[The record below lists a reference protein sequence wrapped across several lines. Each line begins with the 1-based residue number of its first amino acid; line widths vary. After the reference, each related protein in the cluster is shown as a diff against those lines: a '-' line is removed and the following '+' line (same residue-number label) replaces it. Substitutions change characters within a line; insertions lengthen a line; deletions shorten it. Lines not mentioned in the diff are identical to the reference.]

1 MSRFS
6 VEPDR
11 VDLPAGAT
19 AGARR
24 TWIKRDGRPIAA
36 LSQNAYRAYI
46 YPLFTP
52 SGVSVTAESPI
63 DHPHHNSVTV
73 GADHFD
79 CLFVYDGHRTERGTY
94 NFYVN
99 ETFQGRATGRI
110 EAVSFN
116 SEDTGDDTLSI
127 VQRLEWQGPVE
138 WGAPDRRVLAQ
149 ETRTIDIRSTA
160 ECNILDIR
168 SRLEPTEW
176 DVVIGPTRHAYF
188 TVRMADGLRVVDGG
202 TIMDADGRRTVQDIN
217 ANSAVWVD
225 MSATG
230 PHGHKVGVTVVSHPS
245 SLPTGW
251 YAHEW
256 GTAAVNPFLHEERS
270 IRRGDALELGF
281 SVIAHDGPV
290 SRDLI
295 ALLIQETDG

>member
-1 MSRFS
+1 MTRFS

-11 VDLPAGAT
+11 VALPSGAT

-24 TWIKRDGRPIAA
+24 TWIKQDGRPIAA

-63 DHPHHNSVTV
+63 DHPHHNSVTI

-79 CLFVYDGHRTERGTY
+79 CLFVYDGHRIERGTY

-110 EAVSFN
+110 TSLAVDSKE
-116 SEDTGDDTLSI
+116 SADDTLRI
-127 VQRLEWQGPVE
+127 AQRLEWQGPIE
-138 WGAPDRRVLAQ
+138 WGAPERRVLAK
-149 ETRTIDIRSTA
+149 EFRTIDVRTTERS
-160 ECNILDIR
+160 NILDIR
-168 SRLEPTEW
+168 SRLEPTDW
-176 DVVIGPTRHAYF
+176 DIVIGPTRHAYF
-188 TVRMADGLRVVDGG
+188 TVRMADGLRVIDGG
-202 TIMDADGRRTVQDIN
+202 RIEDADGCGTVQDIN
-217 ANSAVWVD
+217 ANSASWVD

-230 PHGHKVGVTVVSHPS
+230 PHGREVGVTVIPHPS
-245 SLPTGW
+245 SLPSGW

-256 GTAAVNPFLHEERS
+256 GTVAVNPFLHDEQA
-270 IRRGDALELGF
+270 IRAGDSLELG
-281 SVIAHDGPV
+281 VTVVAHDGSV
-290 SRDLI
+290 YRDNP
-295 ALLIQETDG
+295 EDSHHSTGN

>member
-1 MSRFS
+1 MTRFS

-11 VDLPAGAT
+11 VDLPSGAT

-79 CLFVYDGHRTERGTY
+79 CLFVYDGYRTERGTY

-99 ETFQGRATGRI
+99 ETFQGRATGSI
-110 EAVSFN
+110 AAVSVDADET
-116 SEDTGDDTLSI
+116 SDDTLRIIQS
-127 VQRLEWQGPVE
+127 LEWRGPIE
-138 WGAPDRRVLAQ
+138 WGAQDRRVLAR
-149 ETRTIDIRSTA
+149 ETRTIDVHTS
-160 ECNILDIR
+160 EESNILNIR

-176 DVVIGPTRHAYF
+176 DILIGPTRHAYF

-202 TIMDADGRRTVQDIN
+202 KIVDADGRSTVDEIN
-217 ANSAVWVD
+217 ANSASWVD
-225 MSATG
+225 MSAIG
-230 PHGHKVGVTVVSHPS
+230 PHGHEVGVTVVSHPS
-245 SLPTGW
+245 PLPVSW

-256 GTAAVNPFLHEERS
+256 GSVALNPFLHEERS
-270 IRRGDALELGF
+270 IQCGKALDL
-281 SVIAHDGPV
+281 SVTVVAHDAPL
-290 SRDLI
+290 SHDLI
-295 ALLIQETDG
+295 RQRV

>member
-1 MSRFS
+1 MTRFS

-11 VDLPAGAT
+11 VDLPSGAT

-24 TWIKRDGRPIAA
+24 TWIKGDGRLIAA

-63 DHPHHNSVTV
+63 DHPHHNSVTI

-99 ETFQGRATGRI
+99 ETFQGRAPGRI
-110 EAVSFN
+110 AAVSLE
-116 SEDTGDDTLSI
+116 SLGDVDETHRI

-138 WGAPDRRVLAQ
+138 WGAPERRVLAT
-149 ETRTIDIRSTA
+149 EIRTIEVSTTDRA
-160 ECNILDIR
+160 NVLDIR

-176 DVVIGPTRHAYF
+176 DIVIGPTRHAYF

-202 TIMDADGRRTVQDIN
+202 RIVDANGRGAVEAIN
-217 ANSAVWVD
+217 DNMAAWVD
-225 MSATG
+225 MSAVG
-230 PHGHKVGVTVVSHPS
+230 PHGREVGVAVVSHPRLKPAS
-245 SLPTGW
+245 W
-251 YAHEW
+251 YAHDW
-256 GTAAVNPFLHEERS
+256 GSLALNPFLHEERS
-270 IRRGDALELGF
+270 IQRGKALELR
-281 SVIAHDGPV
+281 VTVVTHDGPLSNDFLDSV
-290 SRDLI
+290 YDVRDR
-295 ALLIQETDG
+295 

>member
-1 MSRFS
+1 MTRFT

-11 VDLPAGAT
+11 VELPSGAT

-36 LSQNAYRAYI
+36 LSQNAYRAYV

-52 SGVSVTAESPI
+52 SGVSVTGESPI
-63 DHPHHNSVTV
+63 DHPHHNSVTI

-79 CLFVYDGHRTERGTY
+79 CLFVYDGNRTERGTY

-110 EAVSFN
+110 EAVSFD
-116 SEDTGDDTLSI
+116 SEENGDDALRI
-127 VQRLEWQGPVE
+127 VQRLEWQGPIE
-138 WGAPDRRVLAQ
+138 WGAPDRRVLAT
-149 ETRTIDIRSTA
+149 ETRTIDIHTKATS
-160 ECNILDIR
+160 NILDIR
-168 SRLEPTEW
+168 SRLEPTDW
-176 DVVIGPTRHAYF
+176 DIVIGPTRHAYF

-202 TIMDADGRRTVQDIN
+202 KIMDADGRSAVEDIN
-217 ANSAVWVD
+217 ANSAAWVD

-230 PHGHKVGVTVVSHPS
+230 PHGHEVGVTVAPHPGP
-245 SLPTGW
+245 LPIGW

-256 GTAAVNPFLHEERS
+256 GTVAVNPFLHKECS
-270 IRRGDALELGF
+270 IRQGDALELG
-281 SVIAHDGPV
+281 VTVVAHDGPH
-290 SRDLI
+290 
-295 ALLIQETDG
+295 DGLDSV

>member
-1 MSRFS
+1 MTRYS

-110 EAVSFN
+110 AAISVD
-116 SEDTGDDTLSI
+116 SEETDGGTLRL

-138 WGAPDRRVLAQ
+138 WGAPDRRVLAR
-149 ETRTIDIRSTA
+149 ETRTIDIRTTE

-168 SRLEPTEW
+168 SRLESTDW

-202 TIMDADGRRTVQDIN
+202 RIVDADGRNSVQDVN
-217 ANSAVWVD
+217 ANSASWVD

-230 PHGHKVGVTVVSHPS
+230 PHGHEVGVTVVSHPS

-256 GTAAVNPFLHEERS
+256 GTAAVNPFLHEEHS
-270 IRRGDALELGF
+270 IHRGDALELG
-281 SVIAHDGPV
+281 VTVVAHDGPV
-290 SRDLI
+290 THD
-295 ALLIQETDG
+295 ALDSMYDVHDR

>member
-1 MSRFS
+1 MTRFS

-11 VDLPAGAT
+11 VDLPSGAT

-24 TWIKRDGRPIAA
+24 TWIKRDGQPIAA

-63 DHPHHNSVTV
+63 DHPHHNSVTI

-110 EAVSFN
+110 ASVSID
-116 SEDTGDDTLSI
+116 SEEVSDNTLQI
-127 VQRLEWQGPVE
+127 VQHLEWQGPVE
-138 WGAPDRRVLAQ
+138 WGAPERRVLAK
-149 ETRTIDIRSTA
+149 ETRTIDIGTTKSS
-160 ECNILDIR
+160 NILDIR
-168 SRLEPTEW
+168 SQLEPTEW
-176 DVVIGPTRHAYF
+176 DIVIGPTRHAYF

-202 TIMDADGRRTVQDIN
+202 KIVDADGRGAVQDIN
-217 ANSAVWVD
+217 ANAAAWVD

-230 PHGHKVGVTVVSHPS
+230 PHGREVGVTVVAHASPV
-245 SLPTGW
+245 PTGW

-256 GTAAVNPFLHEERS
+256 GSVAINPFLHQEQS
-270 IRRGDALELGF
+270 IKRGEALELD
-281 SVIAHDGPV
+281 VTVAAHDGPV
-290 SRDLI
+290 PRDMLDSVYD
-295 ALLIQETDG
+295 LR

>member
-1 MSRFS
+1 MKRFS

-11 VDLPAGAT
+11 VDLPPGAT

-24 TWIKRDGRPIAA
+24 TWIKRDGRPITA

-73 GADHFD
+73 SADHFD

-110 EAVSFN
+110 ASVSVD
-116 SEDTGDDTLSI
+116 SEEVCDDTLRI
-127 VQRLEWQGPVE
+127 VQHLEWQGPIE
-138 WGAPDRRVLAQ
+138 WGAPERRVLAR
-149 ETRTIDIRSTA
+149 ETRTIDVRTTEES
-160 ECNILDIR
+160 NILDIR
-168 SRLEPTEW
+168 SWLEPTEW
-176 DVVIGPTRHAYF
+176 DIIIGPTRHAYF

-202 TIMDADGRRTVQDIN
+202 KIVDVDGRNSVHEIN
-217 ANSAVWVD
+217 EGTAAWVA

-230 PHGHKVGVTVVSHPS
+230 PHGREVGVTVVAHPS
-245 SLPTGW
+245 TFPTGW

-256 GTAAVNPFLHEERS
+256 GTVAVNPFLHQEQS
-270 IRRGDALELGF
+270 IRRSEALELG
-281 SVIAHDGPV
+281 VTVAAHDGPV
-290 SRDLI
+290 PRDVL
-295 ALLIQETDG
+295 DSMYDVRNR

>member
-1 MSRFS
+1 MTRFS

-11 VDLPAGAT
+11 VDLPPGAT

-24 TWIKRDGRPIAA
+24 TWIKRDGRLIAA
-36 LSQNAYRAYI
+36 LSQNAFRAYI

-110 EAVSFN
+110 ASVSVD
-116 SEDTGDDTLSI
+116 SEEVCDGTLRI
-127 VQRLEWQGPVE
+127 VQHLEWQGPIE
-138 WGAPDRRVLAQ
+138 WGAPDRRVLAT
-149 ETRTIDIRSTA
+149 ETRTIDIRTA
-160 ECNILDIR
+160 DEANILDIR

-176 DVVIGPTRHAYF
+176 DIIIGPTRHAYF

-202 TIMDADGRRTVQDIN
+202 RIADADGRSAIQDIN
-217 ANSAVWVD
+217 ANSAAWVD

-230 PHGHKVGVTVVSHPS
+230 PHGREVGVTVVAHPS
-245 SLPTGW
+245 PLPTGW

-256 GTAAVNPFLHEERS
+256 GTAAVNPFLHQEQS
-270 IRRGDALELGF
+270 IRRSEALELG
-281 SVIAHDGPV
+281 VTVAAHDGSAPLDKLGNV
-290 SRDLI
+290 YDVHDR
-295 ALLIQETDG
+295 

>member
-1 MSRFS
+1 MKRFS

-11 VDLPAGAT
+11 VDLPPGAT

-73 GADHFD
+73 SADHFD

-110 EAVSFN
+110 AATSVDWE
-116 SEDTGDDTLSI
+116 ETGDETLRL
-127 VQRLEWQGPVE
+127 VQSLEWQGPIE
-138 WGAPDRRVLAQ
+138 WGAPQRRVLAK
-149 ETRTIDIRSTA
+149 ETRTIDIRTTEES
-160 ECNILDIR
+160 NILGIR

-176 DVVIGPTRHAYF
+176 DIIIGPTRHAYF
-188 TVRMADGLRVVDGG
+188 TIRMADGLRVVDGG
-202 TIMDADGRRTVQDIN
+202 RIADADGRSAVQHIN
-217 ANSAVWVD
+217 ANSAAWID

-230 PHGHKVGVTVVSHPS
+230 PHGRKVGVTVVAHPS
-245 SLPTGW
+245 PLPTGW

-256 GTAAVNPFLHEERS
+256 GTVAVNPFLNEEQS
-270 IRRGDALELGF
+270 IRIGDALELG
-281 SVIAHDGPV
+281 VTVAAHDGPA
-290 SRDLI
+290 SRDVLGSVYDVRD
-295 ALLIQETDG
+295 Q

>member
-1 MSRFS
+1 MKRFS

-11 VDLPAGAT
+11 VDLPSGAT

-73 GADHFD
+73 SADHFD

-110 EAVSFN
+110 TAVSVN
-116 SEDTGDDTLSI
+116 SEETSDDTLRI
-127 VQRLEWQGPVE
+127 IQRLEWQGPIE
-138 WGAPDRRVLAQ
+138 WGAPERRVLAN
-149 ETRTIDIRSTA
+149 ETRTIDIRTSETS
-160 ECNILDIR
+160 NILDIR

-176 DVVIGPTRHAYF
+176 DIVIGPTRHAFF

-202 TIMDADGRRTVQDIN
+202 KISDAEGRSTVEEIN
-217 ANSAVWVD
+217 SNSAAWVD

-230 PHGHKVGVTVVSHPS
+230 PYGHVVGVTVVSHPS

-256 GTAAVNPFLHEERS
+256 GTVAVNPFLHQEQS
-270 IRRGDALELGF
+270 IRCGDTLEL
-281 SVIAHDGPV
+281 SVTVVAHDGPMPRYV
-290 SRDLI
+290 LDGVYDVRDR
-295 ALLIQETDG
+295 

>member
-1 MSRFS
+1 MTRFS

-11 VDLPAGAT
+11 VDLPPGAT

-110 EAVSFN
+110 ASVSVD
-116 SEDTGDDTLSI
+116 SEEVSDDTLRI
-127 VQRLEWQGPVE
+127 VQHLEWQGPIE
-138 WGAPDRRVLAQ
+138 WGAPDRRVLAN
-149 ETRTIDIRSTA
+149 ETRTIDVRTTEES
-160 ECNILDIR
+160 NILDIR

-176 DVVIGPTRHAYF
+176 DIIIGPTRHAYF

-202 TIMDADGRRTVQDIN
+202 RIADSDERSTVQEIN
-217 ANSAVWVD
+217 SNDAVWVA

-230 PHGHKVGVTVVSHPS
+230 PHGREVGVTVVAHS
-245 SLPTGW
+245 SNLPTGW

-256 GTAAVNPFLHEERS
+256 GTVAVNPFLHQEQS
-270 IRRGDALELGF
+270 IKYGEVLELG
-281 SVIAHDGPV
+281 VTVVAHDGPAPLDKLGNV
-290 SRDLI
+290 YDVRDR
-295 ALLIQETDG
+295 

>member
-1 MSRFS
+1 MNRFT

-11 VDLPAGAT
+11 VELPSGAT

-63 DHPHHNSVTV
+63 DHPHHNSVTI

-79 CLFVYDGHRTERGTY
+79 CLFVYDGNRTERGTY

-110 EAVSFN
+110 EAVSFD
-116 SEDTGDDTLSI
+116 SEATDDDALRI
-127 VQRLEWQGPVE
+127 VQRLEWQGPIE
-138 WGAPDRRVLAQ
+138 WGAPDRRVLAT
-149 ETRTIDIRSTA
+149 ETRTIDIRTRAMS
-160 ECNILDIR
+160 NILDIR
-168 SRLEPTEW
+168 SRLEPTDW
-176 DVVIGPTRHAYF
+176 DIIIGPTRHAYF

-202 TIMDADGRRTVQDIN
+202 KIMDADGRSAVDDIN
-217 ANSAVWVD
+217 ANSAAWVD

-230 PHGHKVGVTVVSHPS
+230 PHGREVGVTVVPHPGP
-245 SLPTGW
+245 LAIGW

-256 GTAAVNPFLHEERS
+256 GTVAVNPFLHKERS
-270 IRRGDALELGF
+270 IRQGDALELG
-281 SVIAHDGPV
+281 VTVAAHDGPH
-290 SRDLI
+290 
-295 ALLIQETDG
+295 DGLDSV

>member
-1 MSRFS
+1 MTRFS

-11 VDLPAGAT
+11 VDLPSGAT

-24 TWIKRDGRPIAA
+24 TWIKRDGRAIAA
-36 LSQNAYRAYI
+36 LSQNAYRSYV

-79 CLFVYDGHRTERGTY
+79 CLFVYDGHRMERGTY

-110 EAVSFN
+110 SAVSVD
-116 SEDTGDDTLSI
+116 SEETDDATLRI

-138 WGAPDRRVLAQ
+138 WGAPERRVLAT
-149 ETRTIDIRSTA
+149 ETRTMEVSTTDRA
-160 ECNILDIR
+160 NVLDIR

-176 DVVIGPTRHAYF
+176 DIVIGPTRHAYF

-202 TIMDADGRRTVQDIN
+202 RIVDADGLGTVEGIN
-217 ANSAVWVD
+217 DNTATWVD
-225 MSATG
+225 MSAVG
-230 PHGHKVGVTVVSHPS
+230 PHGQEVGVAVVSHPR
-245 SLPTGW
+245 PKPAAW
-251 YAHEW
+251 YTYEW
-256 GTAAVNPFLHEERS
+256 GSVALNPFLHEERS
-270 IRRGDALELGF
+270 IPRGKALELRV
-281 SVIAHDGPV
+281 SVVAHDGPL
-290 SRDLI
+290 SHDLI
-295 ALLIQETDG
+295 ESVYDVRDR